1 MSGQVGRLRRTSD
14 GCFGHWAGLDSP
26 LVDDNGLGLFL
37 TALPADRSIA
47 FAERAEAAGFRSAW
61 FPEITF
67 ADSFGPATAAALRTS
82 RLAVGT
88 GVVGVWSRSAVT
100 MALQAATLQQ
110 LSRGRLLLGLGV
122 QARGYVEGW
131 HGQRYHRPV
140 AAMRDFVS
148 ILRAAF
154 RGGLVNYQGEV
165 FSVRN
170 FHLDMELPQPPK
182 IYLAANG
189 PRMVELA
196 GELADGMVGWFQ
208 SLEYVRNVTIPALRR
223 GVERSGRSMDD
234 FVATVGFPAVVTRDD
249 SGLELARGQVVM
261 YASALGSSPA
271 YLESARAAGFG
282 TEAEAIGERVRA
294 GDLRGAL
301 AEVSDDMA
309 ASLLMAGS
317 AERVRDRIERY
328 RAAGLSGVH
337 LLPSPPGGFY
347 PLYED
352 HFPVESLAQLPEF
365 DPSAL
370 VKSFEDAIEL
380 LGG

>member
-1 MSGQVGRLRRTSD
+1 MVN
-14 GCFGHWAGLDSP
+14 
-26 LVDDNGLGLFL
+26 DNGLGLFL
-37 TALPADRSIA
+37 TALPAERSID
-47 FAERAEAAGFRSAW
+47 FAGRAEAAGFSSVW

-67 ADSFGPATAAALRTS
+67 ADSFGPATAAAGRTS
-82 RLAVGT
+82 RVAIGT

-110 LSRGRLLLGLGV
+110 LSGGRLLLGLGV

-131 HGQRYHRPV
+131 HGQRYVKPV
-140 AAMRDFVS
+140 TAMRDFVS

-154 RGGLVNYQGEV
+154 QGGLVNYEGQV

-170 FHLDMELPQPPK
+170 FHLDMDLPQPPK

-189 PRMVELA
+189 PRMIELA
-196 GELADGMVGWFQ
+196 GELADGIVGWFQ
-208 SLEYVRNVTIPALRR
+208 SLEYVHEVTIPALRR
-223 GVERSGRSMDD
+223 GAERSGRSLDGFD
-234 FVATVGFPAVVTRDD
+234 ATVGFPAVVTRDD
-249 SGLELARGQVVM
+249 SGLELAKGQVMM
-261 YASALGSSPA
+261 YATALGSSPA

-294 GDLRGAL
+294 GDLQGAL
-301 AEVSDDMA
+301 GEVSDEMV

-317 AERVRDRIERY
+317 VERVRDRIERY
-328 RAAGLSGVH
+328 RAAGLTGVH

-365 DPSAL
+365 DFPAL
-370 VKSFEDAIEL
+370 VKSFDDAIEL
-380 LGG
+380 LGSR